1 MSVKFETKDLGKA
14 KIERELK
21 AAKKLVALVGIP
33 SDSKQHADSNIGL
46 ADSNIGLAAIG
57 YILEKGSEVNHLE
70 PRPWM
75 KQTRQRN
82 EKRMMGLSKKILKAL
97 SNGSTTAMDAIK
109 KLGGAYELAMNE
121 IFTKGSFEPNAQI
134 TIDGGWMR
142 NHVSGKPFKV
152 EGKKSSHPLEG
163 KTGLLRQSITFKV
176 AKV

>member
-33 SDSKQHADSNIGL
+33 SDSKQHAG
-46 ADSNIGLAAIG
+46 SNIGLAAIG
-57 YILEKGSEVNHLE
+57 YILEKGSDVNHLK

-82 EKRMMGLSKKILKAL
+82 EKRMMGLSKKLLKAL
-97 SNGSTTAMDAIK
+97 SNGSTNAIDAIK
-109 KLGGAYELAMNE
+109 KLGGAYELAMKD
-121 IFTKGSFEPNAQI
+121 IFTKGSFEGNAQI

-142 NHVSGKPFKV
+142 NHVSGKPFYVK
-152 EGKKSSHPLEG
+152 GKKSTRPLID
-163 KTGLLRQSITFKV
+163 TSLLRQSIKFKV

>member
-33 SDSKQHADSNIGL
+33 SDSRQHDDS
-46 ADSNIGLAAIG
+46 DIGLAAIG
-57 YILEKGSEVNHLE
+57 YILEKGSEVNHLK

-75 KQTRQRN
+75 KQTRERN
-82 EKRMMGLSKKILKAL
+82 EKRMMGLSKKLLKAL

-109 KLGGAYELAMNE
+109 KLGGTYELAMKE
-121 IFTKGSFEPNAQI
+121 IFTKGSFEGNAQI

-142 NHVSGKPFKV
+142 NHVSGKPFYV
-152 EGKKSSHPLEG
+152 EGKKSSRPLID
-163 KTGLLRQSITFKV
+163 TSLLRQSIKSKV

>member
-21 AAKKLVALVGIP
+21 AAKKIVALVGIP
-33 SDSKQHADSNIGL
+33 SDSKQHDDDDS
-46 ADSNIGLAAIG
+46 SIGLAAIG
-57 YILEKGSEVNHLE
+57 YILEKGSEVNRLK

-82 EKRMMGLSKKILKAL
+82 EKRMIGLSKKLLKAI

-109 KLGGAYELAMNE
+109 KLGGTYELAMKE

-152 EGKKSSHPLEG
+152 EGKKSTRPLEG
-163 KTGLLRQSITFKV
+163 KTGLLRQSIKFKV

>member
-1 MSVKFETKDLGKA
+1 MSVKFETKDMGKA

-46 ADSNIGLAAIG
+46 AAIG
-57 YILEKGSEVNHLE
+57 YILEKGSEVNHLK

-82 EKRMMGLSKKILKAL
+82 EKRMMGLSKKLLKAL

-109 KLGGAYELAMNE
+109 KLGGTYEQAMKE
-121 IFTKGSFEPNAQI
+121 IFTKGSFEKNAQI
-134 TIDGGWMR
+134 TVEGGWMR

-152 EGKKSSHPLEG
+152 EGKKSTRPLID
-163 KTGLLRQSITFKV
+163 TSLLRQSIKFKV